1 MVTLAP
7 DDAGFT
13 LALAAL
19 SVARSGKGADRVAV
33 AQQAGV
39 AAFGEVVV
47 VLWSGETKFLII
59 N

>member
-39 AAFGEVVV
+39 AVFGEVVV
-47 VLWSGETKFLII
+47 VL
-59 N
+59 